1 MIKEKKECY
10 MDFLKLGKNKLK
22 ISLTK
27 EDLRRHR
34 LEKITADDDL
44 SPYKTAIFSIIDI
57 AEERGLFSANGEK
70 LLLQFYPI
78 KDGGELFVTKLSVL
92 TEAQKSVI
100 CRAEN
105 LTVTE
110 REKSAYILENMKD
123 ARALARS
130 ISARVT
136 PPEKSA
142 IYLAEDGSVML
153 ELEEQKCPRHQSEF
167 PEICE
172 FATPITKDM
181 RTYLCEHSVPI
192 ITENALKILSEIPAE
207 A

>member
-1 MIKEKKECY
+1 ME
-10 MDFLKLGKNKLK
+10 FLKIGKNKLK
-22 ISLTK
+22 ISLTE
-27 EDLRRHR
+27 EDLRRFKM
-34 LEKITADDDL
+34 EKISPDEDL
-44 SPYKTAIFSIIDI
+44 APYKSAIFSIIDI
-57 AEERGLFSANGEK
+57 AEEQGLFSADGEK

-78 KDGGELFVTKLSVL
+78 KDGGELFVTKLSIL
-92 TEAQKSVI
+92 TEAQKNVI

-110 REKSAYILENMKD
+110 RVENAYLFENMKD

-130 ISARVT
+130 ITSRAT

-153 ELEEQKCPRHQSEF
+153 ELEEKKSPPHQSEF
-167 PEICE
+167 PEISE

-181 RTYLCEHSVPI
+181 HTYLCEHSIPLI
-192 ITENALKILSEIPAE
+192 PENAIKMLSNITEKT
-207 A
+207 